1 MFPLCPQYVSLLLLH
16 VWSFE
21 PSFVPYSLSAWHL
34 CYILFTSVFNE
45 LVWGYLFIIYWP
57 FWGLNLG
64 RMHHRQMLYH
74 RTTVLAVAFGFWKWG
89 LGPCC
94 PVAQTSPTPSLL
106 NNWTMVVQHSDLLA
120 TFLINKSMS
129 KTWEKVEQSLGR
141 WAVHAWTLEY
151 EGRVIVDASFICLLL
166 PSTGSH
172 CLFSSQVR
180 EVVGRGPVFQGYNLA
195 PGSYSLLSAPVSW
208 AAWPCLPHLD
218 DSETMNQTKPFLPC
232 FCPKVN

>member
-21 PSFVPYSLSAWHL
+21 PSFVPYSLSSWHL
-34 CYILFTSVFNE
+34 CYILFTSIFNV

-94 PVAQTSPTPSLL
+94 PVVQTSPTPSLL

-120 TFLINKSMS
+120 AFLINKSMS
-129 KTWEKVEQSLGR
+129 KTWEKVEQILGQ
-141 WAVHAWTLEY
+141 WAVQGLDPGVWGKGGCQRLFH
-151 EGRVIVDASFICLLL
+151 L
-166 PSTGSH
+166 PSSPLYRQPLPF
-172 CLFSSQVR
+172 LFS
-180 EVVGRGPVFQGYNLA
+180 A
-195 PGSYSLLSAPVSW
+195 
-208 AAWPCLPHLD
+208 
-218 DSETMNQTKPFLPC
+218 
-232 FCPKVN
+232 

>member
-1 MFPLCPQYVSLLLLH
+1 M
-16 VWSFE
+16 
-21 PSFVPYSLSAWHL
+21 
-34 CYILFTSVFNE
+34 
-45 LVWGYLFIIYWP
+45 
-57 FWGLNLG
+57 NLG
-64 RMHHRQMLYH
+64 CMHHRQMLYH

-129 KTWEKVEQSLGR
+129 KTWEKVEQSLGQ
-141 WAVHAWTLEY
+141 WAVHAWTLEC
-151 EGRVIVDASFICLLL
+151 EGRVVVDTSFICLLL

-180 EVVGRGPVFQGYNLA
+180 EVVGRGPVFQGYSLA
-195 PGSYSLLSAPVSW
+195 PGSCSLLSAPD
-208 AAWPCLPHLD
+208 PHCCCELGCLALPSSPWWLWNHE
-218 DSETMNQTKPFLPC
+218 SNQTLSPLFLS
-232 FCPKVN
+232 KS